1 MFTFEITLAEDAW
14 KYILKLIMEHGDEIE
29 DEHDLIANEL
39 LNVIVTF
46 RILVIPNHQNV
57 IHPLKS
63 SDCMKNNF

>member
-14 KYILKLIMEHGDEIE
+14 KNILILIMEHGDEIE
-29 DEHDLIANEL
+29 DKHYLVAKEL

-46 RILVIPNHQNV
+46 RIPVIPNHQKV

>member
-14 KYILKLIMEHGDEIE
+14 KNILKLIMEHGDEIE
-29 DEHDLIANEL
+29 DKHYLVAKEL

-46 RILVIPNHQNV
+46 RIPVIPNHQKV